1 MTTMD
6 LVGKVLQVLVGLAAF
21 GAVVALLLAF
31 LDRPEDKPRGA
42 GWRTGLRPRIIL
54 VAAFALLALL
64 ARLLYGTAPWMTQAL
79 TNAAIAVGVA
89 GVAIVVLQWLL
100 DRLLQRASPAVRS
113 GVLRGIGAAIV
124 VALVLVAR
132 SAEQIPTLD
141 WITPALVLAA
151 TIVGWPL
158 AGALLATAAI
168 AFLPARVRR
177 SARLIAWLLAA
188 AAVVVVALV
197 LDAGQE
203 QSAGVWPWAAASAL
217 SIVGV
222 LGYLADRDDDS
233 KPMLVFLLPA
243 ALLLT
248 VGLVYPAIR
257 TTLLAFTDKTGSFN
271 GLDNFVWMFTQPEA
285 LVTLANTVVWVI
297 LVPLLS
303 TAIGLAYAVFIDKS
317 RGERVYKMLVFMPMA
332 ISMVGA
338 SIIWRFMYAYRGP
351 EQEQIGLVNQII
363 VWLGGEPQQILQN
376 SPWNTL
382 ALIVVMIWIQTGF
395 AMVVLSAAIKG
406 VPTEQLEAAQIDGAN
421 PWQRFANV
429 TVPGIR
435 TSIVVVVTT
444 ISIATLKV
452 FDIVR
457 TMTAGNFSTSV
468 VANEMYTQAFRSGEP
483 GRGAALALILFV
495 MVMPI
500 VIYNI
505 RVLNQQKAIR

>member
-1 MTTMD
+1 
-6 LVGKVLQVLVGLAAF
+6 
-21 GAVVALLLAF
+21 
-31 LDRPEDKPRGA
+31 
-42 GWRTGLRPRIIL
+42 
-54 VAAFALLALL
+54 
-64 ARLLYGTAPWMTQAL
+64 
-79 TNAAIAVGVA
+79 
-89 GVAIVVLQWLL
+89 
-100 DRLLQRASPAVRS
+100 
-113 GVLRGIGAAIV
+113 
-124 VALVLVAR
+124 
-132 SAEQIPTLD
+132 
-141 WITPALVLAA
+141 
-151 TIVGWPL
+151 
-158 AGALLATAAI
+158 
-168 AFLPARVRR
+168 
-177 SARLIAWLLAA
+177 
-188 AAVVVVALV
+188 
-197 LDAGQE
+197 
-203 QSAGVWPWAAASAL
+203 
-217 SIVGV
+217 
-222 LGYLADRDDDS
+222 
-233 KPMLVFLLPA
+233 MLVFLLPS

-248 VGLVYPAIR
+248 IGLVYPAIR
-257 TTLLAFTDKTGSFN
+257 TTLLAFTDKTGAFN
-271 GLDNFVWMFTQPEA
+271 GLDNFIWMFTQPEA

-351 EQEQIGLVNQII
+351 EQEQIGLVNQIL
-363 VWLGGEPQQILQN
+363 VWFGGEPQQILQN

-406 VPTEQLEAAQIDGAN
+406 VPTEQLEAAEIDGAN

-435 TSIVVVVTT
+435 TSLVVVVTT

-457 TMTAGNFSTSV
+457 TMTAGNFNTSV

-483 GRGAALALILFV
+483 GRGAALALILFI